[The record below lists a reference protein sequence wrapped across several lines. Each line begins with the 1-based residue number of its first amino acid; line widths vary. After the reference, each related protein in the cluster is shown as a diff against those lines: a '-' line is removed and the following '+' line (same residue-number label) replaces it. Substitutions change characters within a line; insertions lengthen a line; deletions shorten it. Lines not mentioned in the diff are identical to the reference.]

1 VTSSVLTPYPDVV
14 WYYLASVSTQLT
26 VQGVGLGLLWA
37 VLWRLRRQGERWR
50 RDQDPAI
57 QAVGLLVRHP
67 FSSALLLTI
76 FFGAALY
83 KDALEV
89 VANLAWLLLLIP
101 LLRLLPGLRLPELR
115 LAFVAFAA
123 LYLLD
128 RLLG

>member
-1 VTSSVLTPYPDVV
+1 MTSSVLTPYPDVV

-50 RDQDPAI
+50 RDQDPSI

-83 KDALEV
+83 KDAPEV
-89 VANLAWLLLLIP
+89 VANLAWRRLP